1 MSCIINL
8 DWWNCFSNPCFVLII
23 KRVTIYRLIKS
34 QTDRIHENPISARNR
49 IFATYSNSVERLIE
63 EGFSSC
69 MAKIVQLS
77 FFIKKKMSP
86 TDGFWLSLTWSQH
99 LHIFLDFYSDS
110 QLYTKSY
117 TLAAFIAVCGAKR
130 LDLQGLYINTYY
142 ILQQTGELCH

>member
-1 MSCIINL
+1 MKLFFKSLFCFNYQTGDHLQTHKIPNWSDTWKSNFGQKSDFRYIFKLSREANWRRL
-8 DWWNCFSNPCFVLII
+8 FFMYGQNC
-23 KRVTIYRLIKS
+23 
-34 QTDRIHENPISARNR
+34 
-49 IFATYSNSVERLIE
+49 AT
-63 EGFSSC
+63 
-69 MAKIVQLS
+69 
-77 FFIKKKMSP
+77 FFFHKKKMSP